1 MKLELVSKMVGV
13 KTKMKLKLRGMK
25 CRKKDNTC
33 ATLLDTLNGAYVA
46 LCFIISLCYRI
57 KIQPAGYHKDKPA
70 GCITFPRQKVHPSF
84 VAFP

>member
-1 MKLELVSKMVGV
+1 MSI
-13 KTKMKLKLRGMK
+13 
-25 CRKKDNTC
+25 CSS
-33 ATLLDTLNGAYVA
+33 LLHRYHFVIRL
-46 LCFIISLCYRI
+46 

>member
-13 KTKMKLKLRGMK
+13 KTKMKLRGMK

-57 KIQPAGYHKDKPA
+57 KIQPTDYHKDKPA

>member
-33 ATLLDTLNGAYVA
+33 ATLLDTLNDE
-46 LCFIISLCYRI
+46 
-57 KIQPAGYHKDKPA
+57 HM
-70 GCITFPRQKVHPSF
+70 
-84 VAFP
+84 